1 MMYPEDNEKKSSDKE
16 YMYICAFRGQNR
28 PKAGYNRVEYG
39 QYAVIWCGEVMFE
52 PLYSTMEQIYDG
64 MNAAG
69 GQMGWSAKA
78 GANHLKV
85 RVITLMFLDMRLKID
100 VYL

>member
-1 MMYPEDNEKKSSDKE
+1 M
-16 YMYICAFRGQNR
+16 
-28 PKAGYNRVEYG
+28 
-39 QYAVIWCGEVMFE
+39 IWCGEVMFE
-52 PLYSTMEQIYDG
+52 SLYSTLAQTYDG

-69 GQMGWSAKA
+69 GQMGCSAKA